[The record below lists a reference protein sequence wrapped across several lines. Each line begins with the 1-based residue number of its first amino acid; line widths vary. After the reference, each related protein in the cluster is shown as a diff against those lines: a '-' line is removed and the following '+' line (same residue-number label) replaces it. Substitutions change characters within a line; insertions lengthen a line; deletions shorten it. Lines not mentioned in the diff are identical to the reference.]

1 MKAAE
6 RGVRDP
12 ARERMKAHERVQR
25 KTLGTAILNA
35 PYMLWAA
42 LFIIIPLFIVVYYA
56 FTDRS
61 GAFTFDNIAKLS
73 DYSGVM
79 LRSLVYSLAATAIS
93 FLIAYP
99 FAYVM
104 CKWRPTSQRIAN
116 MFVML
121 PMWINLLIRTYCLTT
136 LMDGNGLLNQFFVF
150 IGIGK
155 IPMMNNTGAVIFGM
169 VYNYL
174 PYMILP
180 IYNVMSRLDR
190 SLTEAA
196 EDLGCNAF
204 QRVRRVIFPL
214 TLPGIISGVIMV
226 FVPSVSTFYISAKMG
241 GTGNFMVGDL
251 IESQIHSQNS
261 NLPTAAA
268 LSMILMVVILVSML
282 VLNRFSNDEEGG
294 SMLV

>member
-1 MKAAE
+1 MKAA
-6 RGVRDP
+6 
-12 ARERMKAHERVQR
+12 R
-25 KTLGTAILNA
+25 KKGAAGGGSSLGTTILNA
-35 PYMLWAA
+35 PYVLWAA
-42 LFIIIPLFIVVYYA
+42 LFIIIPLFIVVYFA
-56 FTDRS
+56 FTD
-61 GAFTFDNIAKLS
+61 GNGGFTVDNVKKLS
-73 DYSGVM
+73 DYTGVM
-79 LRSLVYSLAATAIS
+79 LRSFLYSIAATAIS

-104 CKWRPTSQRIAN
+104 CKYRPTSQKIAN
-116 MFVML
+116 MLVML

-136 LMDGNGLLNQFFVF
+136 LMDGNGLLNQLFVF

-180 IYNVMSRLDR
+180 IYNVMSRLDP
-190 SLTEAA
+190 SLLEAA

-214 TLPGIISGVIMV
+214 TVPGIISGIIMV

-241 GTGNFMVGDL
+241 GTGDFMIGDL

-268 LSMILMVVILVSML
+268 LSLVLMVVILASML
-282 VLNRFSNDEEGG
+282 ILNRFTDDEEGG